1 MSKSEILNDY
11 SYETLFPNFSNVIV
25 PKNELLANI
34 KFNKLVEYIVKEI
47 QNIPEHEQFRNDL
60 ELIKLICNIIEN
72 KVIKK
77 DDVNKKSAVVEGFKR
92 AFNLSDNE
100 IKNIDTFIE
109 FLHKNKKI
117 KKLSCLK
124 KYIIPTGK
132 FFLKLLI

>member
-1 MSKSEILNDY
+1 MSQPEILNDY
-11 SYETLFPNFSNVIV
+11 SNLFPDVSNIIV
-25 PKNELLANI
+25 PKNDLLANI
-34 KFNKLVEYIVKEI
+34 KFNKLVEFIMKEI
-47 QNIPEHEQFRNDL
+47 QNIPEHQQFKNDL

>member
-1 MSKSEILNDY
+1 MSQPEILNDY
-11 SYETLFPNFSNVIV
+11 SNLFPDVSNIIV
-25 PKNELLANI
+25 PKNDLLANI
-34 KFNKLVEYIVKEI
+34 KFNKLVEFIMKEI
-47 QNIPEHEQFRNDL
+47 QNIPEHQQFKNDL

-132 FFLKLLI
+132 FFLKLVI

>member
-1 MSKSEILNDY
+1 MSQPEILNDY
-11 SYETLFPNFSNVIV
+11 SNLFPDVSNIIV

-47 QNIPEHEQFRNDL
+47 QNIPEHQQFRNDL

-72 KVIKK
+72 KVVKK
-77 DDVNKKSAVVEGFKR
+77 DEVDKKAAVVEGLKR
-92 AFNLSDNE
+92 AFNLADSE
-100 IKNIDTFIE
+100 LKNIDTFIE

-132 FFLKLLI
+132 FF

>member
-1 MSKSEILNDY
+1 MSQPEILNDY
-11 SYETLFPNFSNVIV
+11 TNLFPDVSNIIV
-25 PKNELLANI
+25 PKNDLLANI
-34 KFNKLVEYIVKEI
+34 KFNKLVEFIMKEI
-47 QNIPEHEQFRNDL
+47 QNIPEHQQFKNDL

-77 DDVNKKSAVVEGFKR
+77 DNIDKKAVVVESLKR
-92 AFNLSDNE
+92 TFSLVESE
-100 IKNIDTFIE
+100 ITNVETFIE

-124 KYIIPTGK
+124 KYVIPTGK

>member
-1 MSKSEILNDY
+1 MSDILNDY
-11 SYETLFPNFSNVIV
+11 SCDTLFPNFSNVIV

-47 QNIPEHEQFRNDL
+47 QNIPEYEQFRNDL

-72 KVIKK
+72 KVVKK
-77 DDVNKKSAVVEGFKR
+77 DEVDKKSAVVEGFKR
-92 AFNLSDNE
+92 SFNLSDNE
-100 IKNIDTFIE
+100 IKSINNFIE

-132 FFLKLLI
+132 FFLKLVI

>member
-1 MSKSEILNDY
+1 MSQPEILNDY
-11 SYETLFPNFSNVIV
+11 SNLFPDVSNIIV

-47 QNIPEHEQFRNDL
+47 QNIPEHQQFRNDL

-72 KVIKK
+72 KVVKK
-77 DDVNKKSAVVEGFKR
+77 DEVDKKAAVVEGLKR
-92 AFNLSDNE
+92 AFNLADSE

-132 FFLKLLI
+132 FFLKLVI

>member
-1 MSKSEILNDY
+1 MSKSEIFNDY
-11 SYETLFPNFSNVIV
+11 SYDTLFPNFSNVIV

-47 QNIPEHEQFRNDL
+47 QNIPEYEQFRNDL

-100 IKNIDTFIE
+100 LKSINNFIE

-124 KYIIPTGK
+124 KYIIPTSK
-132 FFLKLLI
+132 FFLKLVI

>member
-1 MSKSEILNDY
+1 MSQPEILNDY
-11 SYETLFPNFSNVIV
+11 SNLFPDVLNIIV

-47 QNIPEHEQFRNDL
+47 QNIPEHQQFRNDL

-72 KVIKK
+72 KVVKK
-77 DDVNKKSAVVEGFKR
+77 DEVDKKAAVVEGLKR
-92 AFNLSDNE
+92 AFNLADSE
-100 IKNIDTFIE
+100 LKNIDTFIE

-132 FFLKLLI
+132 FFLKLVI

>member
-1 MSKSEILNDY
+1 MSQPEILNDY
-11 SYETLFPNFSNVIV
+11 SNLFPDVSNIIV
-25 PKNELLANI
+25 PKNDLLANI
-34 KFNKLVEYIVKEI
+34 KFNKLVEFIMKEI
-47 QNIPEHEQFRNDL
+47 QNIPEHQQFKNDL

-77 DDVNKKSAVVEGFKR
+77 DNIDKKAVVVESLKR
-92 AFNLSDNE
+92 TFSLVESE
-100 IKNIDTFIE
+100 ITNVETFIE

-124 KYIIPTGK
+124 KYVIPTGK

>member
-1 MSKSEILNDY
+1 MSQPEILNDY
-11 SYETLFPNFSNVIV
+11 SNLFPDVSNIIV
-25 PKNELLANI
+25 PKNDLLANI
-34 KFNKLVEYIVKEI
+34 KFNKLVEFIMKEI
-47 QNIPEHEQFRNDL
+47 QNIPEHQQFKNDL

-77 DDVNKKSAVVEGFKR
+77 DNVDKKAVVVESLKR
-92 AFNLSDNE
+92 TFSLVESE
-100 IKNIDTFIE
+100 ITNVETFIE

-132 FFLKLLI
+132 FFLKLVI

>member
-1 MSKSEILNDY
+1 MSQPEILNDY
-11 SYETLFPNFSNVIV
+11 SNLFPDVSNIIV

-47 QNIPEHEQFRNDL
+47 QNIPEHQQFRNDL

-72 KVIKK
+72 KVVKK
-77 DDVNKKSAVVEGFKR
+77 DEVDKKAAVVEGLKR
-92 AFNLSDNE
+92 AFNLADSE
-100 IKNIDTFIE
+100 LKNIDTFIE

-132 FFLKLLI
+132 FFLKLVI

>member
-1 MSKSEILNDY
+1 MSEILNDY
-11 SYETLFPNFSNVIV
+11 SCDTLFPNFSNVIV

-47 QNIPEHEQFRNDL
+47 QNIPKYQEFRNDL

-72 KVIKK
+72 KVVKK
-77 DDVNKKSAVVEGFKR
+77 DEVDKKSAVVEGFKR

-100 IKNIDTFIE
+100 LKSINTFIE

-132 FFLKLLI
+132 FF

>member
-1 MSKSEILNDY
+1 MSQPEILNDY
-11 SYETLFPNFSNVIV
+11 TNLFPDVSNIIV
-25 PKNELLANI
+25 PKNDLLANI
-34 KFNKLVEYIVKEI
+34 KFNKLVEFIMKEI
-47 QNIPEHEQFRNDL
+47 QNIPEHQQFKNDL

-77 DDVNKKSAVVEGFKR
+77 DNIDKKAVVVESLKR
-92 AFNLSDNE
+92 TFSLIESE
-100 IKNIDTFIE
+100 ITNVETFIE

-124 KYIIPTGK
+124 KYVIPTGK